1 MSHGWPVAA
10 TGSACGFLAVLGIFL
25 VRGLK
30 HKRWTMSLSSA
41 IVTFLTVG
49 ALPTAI
55 TFFLYPFPFFEP
67 KPDLTEH
74 LLYLPVSGFG
84 ILWLVFEA
92 IKNGING
99 PGDKEPQAGA

>member
-25 VRGLK
+25 VRGFK

-99 PGDKEPQAGA
+99 PGERGQQSG